1 MLELLGMIAAAGA
14 AGAGYLRSRSFV
26 ARRLRYVD
34 AIQSPAAPIL
44 AGAAA
49 AVAAAP
55 VVWILPVIGTG
66 TALLFGAAVGVGT
79 RAGIRQ
85 IRRGLLPG

>member
-1 MLELLGMIAAAGA
+1 MLELFATIAAAGV
-14 AGAGYLRSRSFV
+14 GYVRSRSFV

-34 AIQSPAAPIL
+34 AVQSPAAPLI

-49 AVAAAP
+49 AVVAAP

>member
-34 AIQSPAAPIL
+34 AVQSPAAPL
-44 AGAAA
+44 VAGTAAA
-49 AVAAAP
+49 LMAAP

-66 TALLFGAAVGVGT
+66 TALLFGAAVGIGT
-79 RAGIRQ
+79 RAGVRQ
-85 IRRGLLPG
+85 IRRSLLPG